1 MEKEKAICGMWHI
14 TQNELRE
21 NGDSDSTLSN
31 LRNKLEP
38 FVFNA
43 LEEGYGNKLTEFWK
57 TYTPPKKAKRAYMLV
72 EGRIHPNMWFVL
84 RNIAWAGPDMAV
96 YIFCSDQNFSYIV
109 NLLGDKAPYFNIIVA
124 FKRTGT
130 TPLNVIS
137 QEYHNFFTNWKIWE
151 LMDTEY
157 AMMIQMDVYIRKR
170 LDDCLFNYDYYACRW
185 AWKLEDPGG
194 ALTICRIAKMVE
206 ILKEHKPD
214 LNANCIGSSDEFIS
228 QIIKAKGTY
237 PPKME
242 NLFNLLESMQVFVGK
257 DFKQIIIDPYAVH
270 QPWTFSYTFS
280 QEEFRIFWRELL
292 TIRI

>member
-14 TQNELRE
+14 TQNELRD
-21 NGDSDSTLSN
+21 NSPKMLSN

-43 LEEGYGNKLTEFWK
+43 LEEGYGRELTEFWK

-84 RNIAWAGPDMAV
+84 RNMAWAGPEMAV
-96 YIFCSDQNFSYIV
+96 YIFCSDQNYDYIM
-109 NLLGDKAPYFNIIVA
+109 NLLGDKAPHFNVIQT
-124 FKRTGT
+124 FKRNGN
-130 TPLNVIS
+130 TPVDIIS

-151 LMDTEY
+151 QMDTEY
-157 AMMIQMDVYIRKR
+157 AMMIQMDIYIRKR

-185 AWKLEDPGG
+185 AWKSDHPGG
-194 ALTICRIAKMVE
+194 ALTICRVEKMIE
-206 ILKEHKPD
+206 ILKQHKPNTD
-214 LNANCIGSSDEFIS
+214 SDCPISSDEFIS
-228 QIIKAKGTY
+228 QIIKDNGTY
-237 PPKME
+237 PPLME
-242 NLFNLLESMQVFVGK
+242 NIQNLMESLQVFVGQGY
-257 DFKQIIIDPYAVH
+257 KQILINPYAVH